1 MAEISIKHNK
11 HRAYPTLPTK
21 KIELLQKLLLE
32 HQDKNII
39 VVSSQVNKE
48 LTVALNDINNAKV
61 TLIDDKTLYQ
71 DKELK
76 TELLISF
83 DVPQKAIVYISR
95 LSHTTDTAYV
105 LVSKDEENL
114 LYPVERLLGR
124 AIKQEVL
131 KEFSD
136 VTQLKT
142 PEEREA
148 IKERKR
154 EKNLKDETPTFKS
167 KAPASKEDE
176 AKAKQWEKK
185 KKAPSKYLGK
195 DEHGKSQFSGKT
207 GDRNHSFDGTPR
219 ERKDYKIPKKTGRS
233 VSIKG
238 LNKKED

>member
-11 HRAYPTLPTK
+11 HRVYPTLPTK
-21 KIELLQKLLLE
+21 KIALLQKLLSE
-32 HQDKNII
+32 NQNKNII
-39 VVSSQVNKE
+39 VVSAKTNEE
-48 LTVALNDINNAKV
+48 LTTALNDINETKV
-61 TLIDDKTLYQ
+61 TLIDDRTLYL
-71 DKELK
+71 DKELQA
-76 TELLISF
+76 ELLISF

-95 LSHTTDTAYV
+95 LSHATDTAYV
-105 LVSKDEENL
+105 FVSKEEENL
-114 LYPVERLLGR
+114 LYSVERLLGR

-167 KAPASKEDE
+167 KAPASKEEE
-176 AKAKQWEKK
+176 AKAAQWEKK
-185 KKAPSKYLGK
+185 KKAPSKFLGK
-195 DEHGKSQFSGKT
+195 DENGKSQFSGKT